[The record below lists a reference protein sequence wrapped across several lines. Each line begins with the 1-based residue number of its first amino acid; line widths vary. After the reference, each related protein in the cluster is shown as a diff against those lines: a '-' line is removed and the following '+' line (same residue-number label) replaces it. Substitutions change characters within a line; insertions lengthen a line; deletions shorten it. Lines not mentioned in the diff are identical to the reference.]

1 MEGESE
7 ERGRPVGKT
16 AHEQAF
22 LRKEN
27 IQEFKQLVRVLDH
40 RLFSTFSTFSKT
52 VRMYVFNLSNKRI
65 HRIDSNISH

>member
-40 RLFSTFSTFSKT
+40 RLFSTFSKT